1 MDYSQK
7 WHVLVAV
14 GSGVFLA
21 TIDGSIINVSLPTLV
36 RAFQT
41 NFAMVQWVVLG
52 YLLTVTTTMLSF
64 GRVGDIFG
72 KKKVYLLGYV
82 VFLLGSALCGLSMSV
97 FWLIAFRVIQAVG
110 AAMIMALG
118 AAILTEAFPPRERGK
133 AMGLI
138 GAIVSVGIA
147 IGPALGGIIIGG
159 LSWRWIFYVNLPVG
173 IMGTFM
179 VGRYI
184 PNFRPGGR
192 QSFDYWG
199 SLILF
204 TGLLSLLLALTFGQ
218 LHGFLEPAVLMIFA
232 FSLVFLLVFLILE
245 KRLAQPVIDLKLFRN
260 SLFSMN
266 LATGFICFV
275 ALAGVLILIPFYLE
289 DILGYDTVHVGLLM
303 GIVPVM
309 MGLSSPLSG
318 LWSDRVGSRP
328 ITVIGLFVLAAGYLA
343 ATTLTGHTTA
353 LGYAGRMFALGLG
366 MGIFISPNNSAI
378 MGAASRRQ
386 LGVVSGLM
394 AITRTLGQTVGVAI
408 LGAVW
413 AGRTAYYMAAD
424 GNQGL
429 DDGSRLI
436 HAQMMALHDTFWA
449 GTILIVLGL
458 ALSIWALWYSIRG
471 KKGVSHGVDA
481 Q

>member
-1 MDYSQK
+1 MEIDFSHK
-7 WHVLVAV
+7 WYVLIAV

-21 TIDGSIINVSLPTLV
+21 TMDGSIINVSLPTLV
-36 RAFQT
+36 RALGT
-41 NFAMVQWVVLG
+41 NFTVVQWVVLG

-72 KKKVYLLGYV
+72 KKKIYLLGYA
-82 VFLLGSALCGLSMSV
+82 VFLLGSALCGFSMTV
-97 FWLIAFRVIQAVG
+97 YWLIAFRILQAVG

-133 AMGLI
+133 AMGMI

-173 IMGTFM
+173 IVGAIM
-179 VGRYI
+179 VWRYI
-184 PNFRPGGR
+184 PDFRPGKQ

-199 SLILF
+199 SLTLF
-204 TGLLSLLLALTFGQ
+204 AGLLALLLALTFGQ
-218 LHGFLEPAVLMIFA
+218 FHGFLDSAVLALFGL
-232 FSLVFLLVFLILE
+232 SLVFLLIFIILE
-245 KRLAQPVIDLKLFRN
+245 THLAQPIIDMKLFGN
-260 SLFSMN
+260 SLFSMSV
-266 LATGFICFV
+266 ATGYICFV

-318 LWSDRVGSRP
+318 LWSDRVGTRP
-328 ITVIGLFVLAAGYLA
+328 ITVIGLFVLFLGYLA
-343 ATTLTGHTTA
+343 ATTLTENTTA
-353 LGYAGRMFALGLG
+353 MGYAVRMFALGLG

-378 MGAASRRQ
+378 MGTAPRHQ
-386 LGVVSGLM
+386 LGVVSGFM
-394 AITRTLGQTVGVAI
+394 AITRTLGQTVGVAV

-413 AGRTAYYMAAD
+413 AGRTAYHMAVGGHHGVD
-424 GNQGL
+424 EGT
-429 DDGSRLI
+429 RMI
-436 HAQMMALHDTFWA
+436 HAQMMALHDTFWV
-449 GTILIVLGL
+449 GTLLNVFALILG
-458 ALSIWALWYSIRG
+458 AWALLHSMRRG
-471 KKGVSHGVDA
+471 MHRRIKM
-481 Q
+481 